1 MLGMTRV
8 TLRDMKTAISIPD
21 ELFEAA
27 DRLAKRMSLSRSA
40 LYARAVE
47 RFVAEQEATEVTAR
61 LNEVYSDEDRGELDP
76 VFEALQIDSL
86 EKDEW

>member
-1 MLGMTRV
+1 MFGMTRV
-8 TLRDMKTAISIPD
+8 ILRDMKTAISIPD